1 MKKYLIKIAKKN
13 ELLYRIAKRF
23 YRTIRPAAP
32 TLYRSADYLVVY
44 RAAQPQDIAMIRQHY
59 EGLRKENTRVVVLWE
74 GEPLVLHSLMRR
86 YQGMIFLSLDYYERY
101 QKKLMHRQYD
111 PAGLASAGT
120 EDFGIHIVG
129 SDECV
134 F

>member
-59 EGLRKENTRVVVLWE
+59 EGIRRENT
-74 GEPLVLHSLMRR
+74 LVLHSLMRR

-101 QKKLMHRQYD
+101 QKKLMLGNMILLDWHQ
-111 PAGLASAGT
+111 PAPRIL
-120 EDFGIHIVG
+120 EYI
-129 SDECV
+129 
-134 F
+134 

>member
-59 EGLRKENTRVVVLWE
+59 EGIRRENTRVVVLWE

-101 QKKLMHRQYD
+101 QKKLMLCNMILLDWHQ
-111 PAGLASAGT
+111 PAPRIL
-120 EDFGIHIVG
+120 EYI
-129 SDECV
+129 
-134 F
+134 